1 MADRLSTIS
10 NPNGTLR
17 FSETAAT
24 ATANAGIF
32 GTSFTMKYV
41 LLDNTLNTT
50 EAVYLKIWLNGSAP
64 TVGTTTPDMIFKAP
78 AGGSVEY
85 LIPDGIENNS
95 SAKINVAVV
104 TAGGTGGTDSPTG
117 TVSYVIIG
125 E

>member
-24 ATANAGIF
+24 ATANTGIF
-32 GTSFTMKYV
+32 GTVFTMKYV

-50 EAVYLKIWLNGSAP
+50 EAVFLKIWLNGSAP
-64 TVGTTTPDMIFKAP
+64 TVGTTAPDMIFKAP
-78 AGGSVEY
+78 AGGKVEY

-95 SAKINVAVV
+95 NAKINVAVV
-104 TAGGTGGTDSPTG
+104 TAGGTGGTTSPTG